1 MPCSSSGCLGQ
12 VVNNPEI
19 CVTSDRGDEVKVLLQ
34 ANNAT
39 GLVVTKLNLLHYL
52 SYKNISQTKCYK
64 QSDITFQF
72 SFHCSFRWCTL
83 FCSLC
88 CTAKPFGL
96 GS

>member
-39 GLVVTKLNLLHYL
+39 GLVVTKLNFLYL
-52 SYKNISQTKCYK
+52 DNSIYELTVNTLQAFTP
-64 QSDITFQF
+64 FF
-72 SFHCSFRWCTL
+72 SR
-83 FCSLC
+83 
-88 CTAKPFGL
+88 
-96 GS
+96 

>member
-39 GLVVTKLNLLHYL
+39 GLVVTKLNFLYL
-52 SYKNISQTKCYK
+52 DSSIYELTVNTLQAFTPFFSQMK
-64 QSDITFQF
+64 QHRPKTGV
-72 SFHCSFRWCTL
+72 
-83 FCSLC
+83 
-88 CTAKPFGL
+88 PF
-96 GS
+96 

>member
-39 GLVVTKLNLLHYL
+39 GLVVTKLNLLHYVLVIQKYKSNKMLQKNLTPFFSSVFIAL
-52 SYKNISQTKCYK
+52 SDAVLHFARCV
-64 QSDITFQF
+64 
-72 SFHCSFRWCTL
+72 
-83 FCSLC
+83 
-88 CTAKPFGL
+88 AP
-96 GS
+96 